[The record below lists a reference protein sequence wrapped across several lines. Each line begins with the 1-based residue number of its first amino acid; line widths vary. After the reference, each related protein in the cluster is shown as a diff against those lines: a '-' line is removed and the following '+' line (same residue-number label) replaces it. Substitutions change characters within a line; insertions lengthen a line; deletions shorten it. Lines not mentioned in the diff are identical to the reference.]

1 MAVKTN
7 PGGWS
12 DWLSPLR
19 LTLVTINAVCF
30 GGCLVLLALGRASG
44 PLVLLTVAVGLS
56 AFAGTA
62 GAILACCRG
71 ANRRAGQERIGG

>member
-1 MAVKTN
+1 MAAETD

-12 DWLSPLR
+12 DWLSPVR
-19 LTLVTINAVCF
+19 LTLITINAVCF

-56 AFAGTA
+56 VFAGTA
-62 GAILACCRG
+62 GAIVACRRG
-71 ANRRAGQERIGG
+71 TDRRVGRERVGG